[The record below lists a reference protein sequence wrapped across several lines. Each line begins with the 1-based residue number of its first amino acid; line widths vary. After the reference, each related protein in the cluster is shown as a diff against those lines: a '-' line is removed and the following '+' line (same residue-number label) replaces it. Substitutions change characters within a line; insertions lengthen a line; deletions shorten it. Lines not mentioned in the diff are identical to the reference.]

1 MIDLLKYKDVIDFPN
16 PYMME
21 YPPGWED
28 IVIDLLDKILEKNL
42 ECQIL
47 QIKEK
52 FGQLRVYYASS
63 HYDEIKELV
72 KNAELLCDSTCQIS
86 GDKGALRNI
95 GGWLIVLSDEEYEK
109 RNTK

>member
-1 MIDLLKYKDVIDFPN
+1 MINVDKYKDIIDVKYPG
-16 PYMME
+16 MIE
-21 YPPGWED
+21 CPPGWED

-109 RNTK
+109 RTTK